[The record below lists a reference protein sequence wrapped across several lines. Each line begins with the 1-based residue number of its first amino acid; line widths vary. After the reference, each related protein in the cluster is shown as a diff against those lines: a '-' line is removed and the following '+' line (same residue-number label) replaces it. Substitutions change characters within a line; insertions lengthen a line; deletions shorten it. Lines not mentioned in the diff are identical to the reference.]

1 MTWEK
6 TLKSMVG
13 DTGYETL
20 QKAIYKKDSD
30 ATLGPLDIYLPL
42 LVVPRAILSWL
53 VQNIK
58 PMAQNENTKLEFPG
72 IPGVMIDITK
82 TGRDSYRATF
92 IEKGKVVHEF
102 EKQTLPNIGGQLLT
116 FGELYTEDSAVS
128 LDQPKE
134 DLSAPAQMISMMG
147 GIPSPANDVQ
157 WQTISSLTGAI
168 GKLVDALVCNQMVKD
183 NVKKALNAKKK
194 DEEPEDEEETED
206 KKESKEEAEEE
217 SEEEL
222 EDEEDIKKTVIAEGA
237 AGAAAPKQAIKPIAP
252 QKPSRAVAAKPKPV
266 PPMSAPSAI
275 KPKPTANAYF
285 KSKVPKLITKSE
297 HKEHLV
303 LESELYTPCP
313 HCGVPEF
320 KKTEKGPKY
329 KPCACF
335 SVTLT
340 NDDNKKTSFVSI
352 VKKSEGKFALSFNKN
367 ADPESIETLLLT
379 LRRQL
384 LKYKEDL

>member
-6 TLKSMVG
+6 TLKTMVG
-13 DTGYETL
+13 ESGYETL

-58 PMAQNENTKLEFPG
+58 PMAQNENKKLEFPG
-72 IPGVMIDITK
+72 IPGVTIDIIK
-82 TGRDSYRATF
+82 TGRDSYRAKF

-128 LDQPKE
+128 LEQPKE

-147 GIPSPANDVQ
+147 GIPSPSNDLQ

-168 GKLVDALVCNQMVKD
+168 GKLVDALVCNQMIKD
-183 NVKKALNAKKK
+183 NVKKALINKKK
-194 DEEPEDEEETED
+194 DEEEPKETEEETE
-206 KKESKEEAEEE
+206 
-217 SEEEL
+217 
-222 EDEEDIKKTVIAEGA
+222 EDDVKKTVIAENA
-237 AGAAAPKQAIKPIAP
+237 AGAAIPKQAIKPIPP
-252 QKPSRAVAAKPKPV
+252 QKASRADPVKPKQIMPL
-266 PPMSAPSAI
+266 SAPSAI
-275 KPKPTANAYF
+275 KPKPTANSYF
-285 KSKVPKLITKSE
+285 KSKVPSTINKSE
-297 HKEHLV
+297 PKEYLV

-320 KKTEKGPKY
+320 KKTETGPKY
-329 KPCACF
+329 RPCACF
-335 SVTLT
+335 YVTLT
-340 NDDNKKTSFVSI
+340 NDDNKRTSFVTI
-352 VKKSEGKFALSFNKN
+352 VKKSEGKFGLSFNKN
-367 ADPESIETLLLT
+367 ADPESIEALLLT

-384 LKYKEDL
+384 LKYKENL

>member
-13 DTGYETL
+13 DAGYETL

-58 PMAQNENTKLEFPG
+58 PMAQNENKKLEFPG
-72 IPGVMIDITK
+72 IPGVLIDITK

-134 DLSAPAQMISMMG
+134 DLSAPSQMLSMMG

-183 NVKKALNAKKK
+183 NVKKALNTKKK
-194 DEEPEDEEETED
+194 DEEPEEEEE
-206 KKESKEEAEEE
+206 ESTEEE
-217 SEEEL
+217 SE
-222 EDEEDIKKTVIAEGA
+222 DEEEVKKTGIAENA
-237 AGAAAPKQAIKPIAP
+237 AGAAIPKQPIKPQAP
-252 QKPSRAVAAKPKPV
+252 QKPSRGPAIKPKPIA
-266 PPMSAPSAI
+266 PMSAPSAI
-275 KPKPTANAYF
+275 KPKPSANAYF
-285 KSKVPKLITKSE
+285 KSKAPKIITKSE
-297 HKEHLV
+297 PKEHVV

-320 KKTEKGPKY
+320 RKTEKGPKY

-352 VKKSEGKFALSFNKN
+352 IKKSEGKFALSFNKN